1 MLKSRKSLRWR
12 IKKVCLTRRWS
23 LNSKKIKIVLTYSR
37 NWTIKTL
44 KIIFIQTIKKI
55 KKLWSMKKITKKSDK
70 INQNMSQNNIKNTLM
85 MTTKME
91 IIKFNKSIY
100 KKDIVQIIIL
110 NIKWQVLS
118 TWSINKSIKFN
129 NWLDFAKIGLYF
141 LTKLVDG
148 SYNY

>member
-1 MLKSRKSLRWR
+1 
-12 IKKVCLTRRWS
+12 
-23 LNSKKIKIVLTYSR
+23 
-37 NWTIKTL
+37 
-44 KIIFIQTIKKI
+44 
-55 KKLWSMKKITKKSDK
+55 MKKITKKSDK

-118 TWSINKSIKFN
+118 T
-129 NWLDFAKIGLYF
+129 
-141 LTKLVDG
+141 
-148 SYNY
+148 